1 MYQEHFGL
9 ASNLFDDGIAQG
21 TEVYLGPRQK
31 LASANLLIALTLGDS
46 VAIVTGAAGVGKTT
60 IASQTLRSM
69 GTRLAFGWLGSVPL
83 TAHELLEML
92 LTEFGFSPYKSSRVE
107 RLQMWRQFLNEMSM
121 TETRV
126 CILVENAER
135 YSVEVL
141 QALESLTAADPN
153 GCPGANVVLTC
164 QTPLAELI
172 STPALAS
179 LKQRTRLMCR
189 LDPLTEAEMRAYLEQ
204 RVTAAGGRLDDLLAP
219 DAIRSIQ
226 EFSRGVI
233 RVANNLCETAL
244 VMAATRRE
252 RPLTGAVVNK
262 VALGLFGMVSRD
274 PLASAA
280 EPIQGASGQSASVT
294 ALETAAAAA
303 ATPVPPSE
311 SPAPSVDSVGPGAS
325 STASSDSPTAWSV
338 PSVASDG
345 SSVAPS
351 ASPFASTDSPVA
363 ASNSSVATTDSAE
376 PLPFTEPSE
385 PAEPPAIE
393 TPDVYAPEPARDA
406 ETEPAS
412 TGLGAR
418 TESGQTPVGAGASPV
433 ADAKRTA
440 GPDAAARL
448 RPTRSAP
455 STPADHPSFV
465 EATRSRNDAATPIL
479 TEPRTPV
486 SSPMTSVTGP
496 TAPSSTAPTSPAPKF
511 STTGLAS
518 KRAEANVAPRS
529 ASQSA
534 SPPVASVGPAIGR
547 SATAAA
553 LVEFDE
559 APISDVPVLTDAFE
573 PGTAEAPD
581 DALEPPMT
589 EQELDEALEIE
600 VPDVPTLTDFIEFS
614 ETEGVT
620 EAQAA
625 SADDVELDVEL
636 ADQSEDDD
644 TQYRRVHLEAIA
656 HARALEEISNSMAET
671 LFGDAELDALA
682 ATLSVAAGRQ
692 NTAESGDTEAE
703 ADDPVAA
710 RGSRPF

>member
-252 RPLTGAVVNK
+252 RPLTGAIVNK

-418 TESGQTPVGAGASPV
+418 TESGQTPVGA
-433 ADAKRTA
+433 
-440 GPDAAARL
+440 
-448 RPTRSAP
+448 
-455 STPADHPSFV
+455 
-465 EATRSRNDAATPIL
+465 
-479 TEPRTPV
+479 
-486 SSPMTSVTGP
+486 
-496 TAPSSTAPTSPAPKF
+496 
-511 STTGLAS
+511 
-518 KRAEANVAPRS
+518 
-529 ASQSA
+529 
-534 SPPVASVGPAIGR
+534 
-547 SATAAA
+547 
-553 LVEFDE
+553 
-559 APISDVPVLTDAFE
+559 
-573 PGTAEAPD
+573 
-581 DALEPPMT
+581 
-589 EQELDEALEIE
+589 
-600 VPDVPTLTDFIEFS
+600 
-614 ETEGVT
+614 
-620 EAQAA
+620 
-625 SADDVELDVEL
+625 
-636 ADQSEDDD
+636 
-644 TQYRRVHLEAIA
+644 
-656 HARALEEISNSMAET
+656 
-671 LFGDAELDALA
+671 
-682 ATLSVAAGRQ
+682 
-692 NTAESGDTEAE
+692 
-703 ADDPVAA
+703 
-710 RGSRPF
+710 